1 MTYVYETVMGGKN
14 LVVEYCYSSL
24 DNKIKV
30 VEMTVDGKF
39 HRVNWMS
46 NEGRDSLMSQLMKDY
61 DGVMFGQQDSDVFD
75 MTMASYD
82 SEIDLDRDVPSLMCL
97 GQRDLLCLG
106 QRGHK
111 SIVFGAEGFF
121 LCLV

>member
-1 MTYVYETVMGGKN
+1 MTYIYKTMWSGSEIVA
-14 LVVEYCYSSL
+14 EYCYSSL
-24 DNKIKV
+24 DNCIKV
-30 VEMTVDGKF
+30 VELTVDGKF

-82 SEIDLDRDVPSLMCL
+82 SEIDLDRDVPSP
-97 GQRDLLCLG
+97 D
-106 QRGHK
+106 
-111 SIVFGAEGFF
+111 SFG
-121 LCLV
+121 C

>member
-30 VEMTVDGKF
+30 VEMSVDGKF

-82 SEIDLDRDVPSLMCL
+82 SEIDLDRDVPSP
-97 GQRDLLCLG
+97 G
-106 QRGHK
+106 
-111 SIVFGAEGFF
+111 SFG
-121 LCLV
+121 C